1 MKEIKKDKGNISF
14 EIPIGNIHEIL
25 FVTSRQKFFF
35 SPPLSI
41 HLIHELKNM
50 IPRFTRNTV
59 IYLNGTYI
67 FYVESRRIKFF
78 SSIYTYSA
86 RITSSRMFFLVT
98 TSKHE

>member
-35 SPPLSI
+35 LSI

-50 IPRFTRNTV
+50 IPRFTRNMV

-86 RITSSRMFFLVT
+86 RITSSRMFFRVT